1 MNDWRDHA
9 ACRDQ
14 DPELFFPIGSSGP
27 ALLQTQQ
34 AKAVCTRC
42 PVQEQCLE
50 WALENGDILGVWG
63 GTNETE
69 RRALRRRRAVAR
81 RRGA

>member
-34 AKAVCTRC
+34 AKAVCTGC

-50 WALENGDILGVWG
+50 WALENGDVLGVWG

>member
-50 WALENGDILGVWG
+50 WALENGDTLGVWG